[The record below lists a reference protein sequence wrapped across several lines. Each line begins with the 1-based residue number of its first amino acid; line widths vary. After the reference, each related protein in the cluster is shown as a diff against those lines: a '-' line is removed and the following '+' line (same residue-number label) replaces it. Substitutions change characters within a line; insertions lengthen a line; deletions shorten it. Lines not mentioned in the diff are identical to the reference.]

1 MAPEV
6 ITQSGHGRSSDIWSV
21 GATVIEMATGRPPW
35 PEFGNN
41 LAALFHVATTKV
53 PPPAPA
59 HLSQTCVSFL
69 ARCLVIDARGRA
81 SAAELMQSD
90 PFLMASPKAGEKGG
104 TFSPAAG
111 SPEQRTRTTSTSS
124 NLSPGGA
131 SRRREEEEPDV
142 LNRSV
147 MPPGSVPAGG
157 GNKPPSASASPSAS
171 SASSR
176 SNPLQDDPYQSV
188 KTAFETSLAESL
200 VLFPDE
206 EAPGL
211 KGSALDASLSQLSMA
226 STLSGLSLAD
236 EGSKKK

>member
-104 TFSPAAG
+104 HF
-111 SPEQRTRTTSTSS
+111 SPEQRTRTASAGS

-147 MPPGSVPAGG
+147 MPPGSVPAG